1 MPAKR
6 IHFDT
11 VTLDALELLGKDD
24 RRSLQD
30 LMDEAVA
37 DLLKKHHRPVG
48 LKNALRESLRRAP
61 ANANARRAR

>member
-1 MPAKR
+1 MPGKR

-11 VTLDALELLGKDD
+11 VALDALELLGKDEGQ
-24 RRSLQD
+24 SLQE

-37 DLLKKHHRPVG
+37 DLLKKHRRPVG
-48 LKNALRESLRRAP
+48 LKDALRESLRRAP

>member
-6 IHFDT
+6 VHIDGL
-11 VTLDALELLGKDD
+11 VLDALDLLGKDE
-24 RRSLQD
+24 RRSFQE

-48 LKNALRESLRRAP
+48 LKDALRQSLRRSP
-61 ANANARRAR
+61 ANANDRRGR